1 VSPAAEEP
9 VHILLVEDE
18 EAHAELTRRAF
29 EGHARTVELT
39 RARSL
44 REAREKIAAR
54 LPHLVVADLRLPDG
68 DGAELLSGDR
78 ESARYP
84 VVIMTSHG
92 DEQVAVDAMR
102 TGALDY
108 VVKSEVT
115 LAGMPYIA
123 ERALREWGHISERR
137 RAEEALRASEEHFR
151 LLIENALDM
160 ISILAADGTVGYI
173 SPSCK
178 RVLGYLP
185 GEVVGRNVLDLVH
198 PEDRDLVE
206 EALAESFAGPGA
218 AHSYVARMR
227 ASGGGWRLLESIGS
241 VRADPQEGL
250 RAVVNSRD
258 ITDRREAEEEKER
271 LEAQLRHAR
280 KMETLG
286 TLAGGI
292 AHDFNNILQAIVG
305 CTELA
310 QHTLPDES
318 AASGYLQ
325 RVVDATGRAR
335 NLVRQILTFS
345 RQSEPERRQV
355 SIEQVVEEALALL
368 RATLPTTI
376 EIRRDFRA
384 GGHVL
389 ADPTQLQQVLMNLC
403 TNAQHAMEPNG
414 GVLEVGLHRV
424 ELEEGQTRID
434 PNLERPGPFVMLSVK
449 DDGCGM
455 SEETRERIF
464 EPFFSTKEVGKGT
477 GLGLSVAHGIVASH
491 GGAIRVESRPGGGT
505 TFQVYLPEADGA
517 RRGDA
522 RRVAAVDGRRWRI
535 LYVDDEETLLL
546 AGQGL
551 LERLGHDVTVT
562 TDGLAALEAFRA
574 RPDGFDVVI
583 TDQTMPRLTGVQLA
597 RQIHGLRPD
606 IPVVITTGYSE
617 ALDPDAV
624 AELGVAAYLA
634 KPFAARD
641 LLRTVQ
647 QLLGEREP
655 RNA

>member
-1 VSPAAEEP
+1 
-9 VHILLVEDE
+9 
-18 EAHAELTRRAF
+18 
-29 EGHARTVELT
+29 
-39 RARSL
+39 
-44 REAREKIAAR
+44 
-54 LPHLVVADLRLPDG
+54 
-68 DGAELLSGDR
+68 
-78 ESARYP
+78 
-84 VVIMTSHG
+84 
-92 DEQVAVDAMR
+92 
-102 TGALDY
+102 
-108 VVKSEVT
+108 
-115 LAGMPYIA
+115 
-123 ERALREWGHISERR
+123 
-137 RAEEALRASEEHFR
+137 
-151 LLIENALDM
+151 
-160 ISILAADGTVGYI
+160 
-173 SPSCK
+173 
-178 RVLGYLP
+178 
-185 GEVVGRNVLDLVH
+185 
-198 PEDRDLVE
+198 
-206 EALAESFAGPGA
+206 
-218 AHSYVARMR
+218 
-227 ASGGGWRLLESIGS
+227 
-241 VRADPQEGL
+241 
-250 RAVVNSRD
+250 
-258 ITDRREAEEEKER
+258 
-271 LEAQLRHAR
+271 
-280 KMETLG
+280 
-286 TLAGGI
+286 
-292 AHDFNNILQAIVG
+292 
-305 CTELA
+305 
-310 QHTLPDES
+310 
-318 AASGYLQ
+318 
-325 RVVDATGRAR
+325 
-335 NLVRQILTFS
+335 
-345 RQSEPERRQV
+345 
-355 SIEQVVEEALALL
+355 
-368 RATLPTTI
+368 
-376 EIRRDFRA
+376 
-384 GGHVL
+384 
-389 ADPTQLQQVLMNLC
+389 MNLC

>member
-1 VSPAAEEP
+1 MSEEP
-9 VHILLVEDE
+9 TRILLVEDE

-29 EGHARTVELT
+29 DGHPRPVVLT
-39 RARSL
+39 RARNL
-44 REAREKIAAR
+44 REAREKIAAQ

-92 DEQVAVDAMR
+92 DEQVAVDSMR

-115 LAGMPYIA
+115 LARMPHIA

-160 ISILAADGTVGYI
+160 ISILGEDGNIGYI

-178 RVLGYLP
+178 RVLGFLP
-185 GEVVGRNVLDLVH
+185 GEVVGRNVLDFVH
-198 PEDRDLVE
+198 PEDRALVE
-206 EALAESFAGPGA
+206 EAIAQSFARPGT
-218 AHSYVARMR
+218 AHSYVARVR
-227 ASGGGWRLLESIGS
+227 ARSGRWRLLESIGS

-310 QHTLPDES
+310 QHTLPEES
-318 AASGYLQ
+318 SAGSYLQ

-345 RQSEPERRQV
+345 RQSEPERRKV
-355 SIEQVVEEALALL
+355 AVEQVAEDALALL

-376 EIRRDFRA
+376 EIRRDFRV
-384 GGHVL
+384 GGHVM

-414 GVLEVGLHRV
+414 GVLEVGLDRV
-424 ELEEGQTRID
+424 ELGEGETRLD
-434 PNLERPGPFVMLSVK
+434 PNLEAGTFLLLSVK

-491 GGAIRVESRPGGGT
+491 GGAIRVSSRPGEGT
-505 TFQVYLPEADGA
+505 TFQVFLPEAGGA
-517 RRGDA
+517 VRSEQPQDDVVG
-522 RRVAAVDGRRWRI
+522 GQRWRI

-551 LERLGHDVTVT
+551 LERLGHDVRVT
-562 TDGLAALEAFRA
+562 TDGLEALEAFRA
-574 RPDGFDVVI
+574 EPDGFDVVI
-583 TDQTMPRLTGVQLA
+583 TDQTMPRLTGLQLA
-597 RQIHGLRPD
+597 REIHALRPEL
-606 IPVVITTGYSE
+606 PVVITTGYSE
-617 ALDPDAV
+617 AVDAEAV

-634 KPFAARD
+634 KPFGARD

-647 QLLGEREP
+647 QVLGEPEP
-655 RNA
+655 RGV